1 MREYPFF
8 VAVPASGPY
17 DARLRLPQRCKHKV
31 SPKPCHFPVNLGMLS
46 FRMLEVECYMQ
57 RTFVRQL
64 AIAVLVIVLV
74 STSVL
79 SIAFIARANQNSPY
93 VITSQTVPLVSRARL
108 LGAASAQ
115 QRLDLSIGLQLRNR
129 QELQSLLSDQSNPR
143 SPVYHRFL
151 SPQQFVAEFGP
162 TVDQQQQV
170 IDYLHQ
176 QGLSIKHLSSNRLL
190 IDASATVS
198 QAEAA
203 FQVAINTYQLGSN
216 VFYANANPPLIPR
229 SLSSIIASIGG
240 LYNSVAMH
248 PLYHLASPKHGKA
261 QPGICNTP
269 HASRTQMNAGGE
281 GNHTPPNLNS
291 VYHVTP
297 FLRSTVQG
305 NNQTVAV
312 FDVDGY
318 PSSDV
323 THYFQTYNLGNPS
336 ITNVLVDGFNASP
349 VQEPIKV
356 NLDIAYVSA

>member
-190 IDASATVS
+190 IDASATVA

-240 LYNSVAMH
+240 LDKRVHIH
-248 PLYHLASPKHGKA
+248 PLFHLAHPKNGKPKPGVAKIPLPARSPIRPRGVD
-261 QPGICNTP
+261 T
-269 HASRTQMNAGGE
+269 
-281 GNHTPPNLNS
+281 HTPTQL
-291 VYHVTP
+291 
-297 FLRSTVQG
+297 
-305 NNQTVAV
+305 
-312 FDVDGY
+312 
-318 PSSDV
+318 
-323 THYFQTYNLGNPS
+323 HYCLS
-336 ITNVLVDGFNASP
+336 
-349 VQEPIKV
+349 
-356 NLDIAYVSA
+356 